1 MERMQENHSSIDLK
15 EYINIFRK
23 RGWILALLT
32 SIAIIV
38 SGVLNFFFIDPVY
51 QAELTFMVNFNQNEN
66 AQITKDDM
74 DYGTNLVQTYKPI
87 VKSRKVTRTIK
98 ENLNLEMSQSEIGN
112 SIEIN
117 SISGPVMSVTVKN
130 TNAKLASDIAN
141 EVPEVFGNELKRIAK
156 VDGIEIIDTATIPT
170 NPISPNKIKN
180 IVMAAIIAIVISI
193 FIMLLLE
200 VLDNKIK
207 TEEDIE
213 RYLEMTVLGSVSE
226 FEVNNKSR
234 KKFKKKSA

>member
-38 SGVLNFFFIDPVY
+38 SGILNFFFIEPVY

-180 IVMAAIIAIVISI
+180 IIMAAIIAIVISI

>member
-1 MERMQENHSSIDLK
+1 MERLQDNNSSIDLK
-15 EYINIFRK
+15 EYISIFRK
-23 RGWILALLT
+23 RGWILAVLT

-38 SGVLNFFFIDPVY
+38 SAVLNFFFINPVY
-51 QAELTFMVNFNQNEN
+51 QAELTFMVNFSQNEN

-74 DYGTNLVQTYKPI
+74 DYGTTLVETYKPI

-98 ENLNLEMSQSEIGN
+98 ENLKLEMSQSEIGN

-130 TNAKLASDIAN
+130 TSAKLASDIAN
-141 EVPEVFGNELKRIAK
+141 EVPEVFGEELKRITK
-156 VDGIEIIDTATIPT
+156 VDGIEIIDTATTPT
-170 NPISPNKIKN
+170 KPISPNKIKN
-180 IVMAAIIAIVISI
+180 IIMSVIIAIVISM

>member
-38 SGVLNFFFIDPVY
+38 SGILNFFFIEPVY

-98 ENLNLEMSQSEIGN
+98 ENLNLEMSQSEIG
-112 SIEIN
+112 
-117 SISGPVMSVTVKN
+117 
-130 TNAKLASDIAN
+130 
-141 EVPEVFGNELKRIAK
+141 KRQ
-156 VDGIEIIDTATIPT
+156 
-170 NPISPNKIKN
+170 
-180 IVMAAIIAIVISI
+180 
-193 FIMLLLE
+193 
-200 VLDNKIK
+200 
-207 TEEDIE
+207 
-213 RYLEMTVLGSVSE
+213 
-226 FEVNNKSR
+226 
-234 KKFKKKSA
+234 

>member
-38 SGVLNFFFIDPVY
+38 SGILNFFFIDPVY

-74 DYGTNLVQTYKPI
+74 EYGTNLVQTYKPI
-87 VKSRKVTRTIK
+87 IKSRKVTRTIK

-180 IVMAAIIAIVISI
+180 IIMAAIIAIVISI